1 MKKKIMAIVMA
12 IISISMLAVSS
23 YAADSDQIYI
33 ENNSAQVIKMT
44 ASLYGYTSNGSSITL
59 GSAIL
64 RTDVRS
70 GQNPTYSAV
79 SLDATLYK
87 NYTETEYATGFSRL
101 ITGIVASGV
110 SSESQ
115 PIGQHITTDSV
126 SINAEN
132 VGGHYRMETPSGLTV
147 VATLGIILNDGG
159 TLSQDSL
166 ATTTSAY

>member
-70 GQNPTYSAV
+70 GQNPTYDVV
-79 SLDATLYK
+79 SLEVTLHK
-87 NYTETEYATGFSRL
+87 NYTESSYATGSLRV
-101 ITGIVASGV
+101 TSGIVASGV
-110 SSESQ
+110 SSANH
-115 PIGQHITTDSV
+115 PIGEHITTDSV

-147 VATLGIILNDGG
+147 IATLGIVLNDDG
-159 TLSQDSL
+159 TLAQDSM
-166 ATTTSAY
+166 ATTTMAY